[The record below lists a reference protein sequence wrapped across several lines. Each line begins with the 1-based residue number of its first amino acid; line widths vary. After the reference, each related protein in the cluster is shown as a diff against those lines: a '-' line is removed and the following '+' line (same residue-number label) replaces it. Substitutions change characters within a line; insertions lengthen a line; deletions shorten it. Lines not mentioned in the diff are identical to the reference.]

1 MKVLIANY
9 EFPPVG
15 GGGSK
20 ASFALARALA
30 RRGQQVTVL
39 TSGHPGA
46 PSVEVIHNIRVH
58 RVWSWRKGVHDCGLR
73 GAITFLISA
82 LPRLRSILRS
92 EDIDVVHYF
101 FGLPTGLLSIYSHG
115 IAKVPYVVSLRGS
128 DVPLYDCE
136 SRKLTLLHRLTRG
149 ASRRI
154 WGSASEVFAVSKGLK
169 QMAQKSFP
177 EVTVDVIY
185 NGVDCDARPRESYG
199 ADAREAPVRIT
210 CVSRLIPRK
219 GLGDLIEAVASLDDL
234 RLELV
239 LIGAGPS
246 EEALREF
253 ASQRGVSDRVRF
265 VGYCDPQTVMAENER
280 ADLFVLPT
288 HSEAFANVILE
299 AMSTGLPV
307 VATRVGGVAEA
318 VLDGETGI
326 LVDAHQ
332 PEQLAAA
339 IRKLAENPD
348 LRAAFGRAGRE
359 RVHKHFTWER
369 TTSRYIEAY
378 RRALAGAG
386 AASKTTSPSESAR

>member
-20 ASFALARALA
+20 ASFALARALV

-39 TSGHPGA
+39 TSGYPGA
-46 PSVEVIHNIRVH
+46 PSVEEFDNITVH

-128 DVPLYDCE
+128 DVPFYDCE
-136 SRKLTLLHRLTRG
+136 SRKLRLLHRLTWG

-154 WGSASEVFAVSKGLK
+154 WSGASEVFAVSKGLK
-169 QMAQKSFP
+169 QLAEKSCP
-177 EVTVDVIY
+177 ELTIDVIY
-185 NGVDCDARPRESYG
+185 NGVDCNFRPRESYG
-199 ADAREAPVRIT
+199 ADAREAPVRIS

-246 EEALREF
+246 EEALREL
-253 ASQRGVSDRVRF
+253 ASQRGISDRVLF
-265 VGYCDPQTVMAENER
+265 VGYCAPQTVMAENER

-359 RVHKHFTWER
+359 RVHKQFTWER
-369 TTSRYIEAY
+369 ATSRYIDAY
-378 RRALAGAG
+378 RGALAGAG
-386 AASKTTSPSESAR
+386 AVSKRTSPSQSPR